1 MRIRDDIR
9 LAVLQNEFRARFPY
23 LKIEFYAEPH
33 REGMGSAESTRL
45 YPEQLV
51 GEVRT
56 EGTTGFFKLDPE
68 QRTTDFEEMLQ
79 SVYGLNVQV
88 FRRSRGR
95 WLQTWATD
103 TWSLGEQNRRGELMA
118 YDQESSAGARKL
130 KSID

>member
-1 MRIRDDIR
+1 MRIRDDIK
-9 LAVLQNEFRARFPY
+9 LAALQSEFHTRFPY

-56 EGTTGFFKLDPE
+56 SGATGFFKLDAE

-79 SVYGLNVQV
+79 AVYGLNVQV

-118 YDQESSAGARKL
+118 YDQDTASGPKTLE
-130 KSID
+130 SID